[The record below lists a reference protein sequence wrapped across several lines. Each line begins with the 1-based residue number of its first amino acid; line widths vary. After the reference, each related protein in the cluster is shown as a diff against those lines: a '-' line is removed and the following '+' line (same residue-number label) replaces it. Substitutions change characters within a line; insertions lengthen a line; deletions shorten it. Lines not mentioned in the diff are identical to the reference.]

1 MSIRFLNRSAAG
13 LAALAVV
20 LLAILVVLPAPSS
33 AQAGGTQAGS
43 AQTAPPAAD
52 PADVESVD
60 AIIAA
65 LYDVISGPKGEARD
79 WDRFRSL
86 FHPQAQLAVTGRNPQ
101 TGQGGVRYMSIEDY
115 ITGPGPNL
123 EASGFFE
130 RELHRVTARFGDI
143 VHAFSTYDSRRN
155 ADDAE
160 PFARGI
166 NSIQLRYDGSRWYY
180 INIFW
185 QGESP
190 AFPIPAKYLGG

>member
-1 MSIRFLNRSAAG
+1 MSVSLLNRSAAA
-13 LAALAVV
+13 LAALVVV
-20 LLAILVVLPAPSS
+20 LLAILVVLPASSS
-33 AQAGGTQAGS
+33 AQAGGAQA
-43 AQTAPPAAD
+43 APPAAAN
-52 PADVESVD
+52 PTDVESVD
-60 AIIAA
+60 AIMVS

-86 FHPQAQLAVTGRNPQ
+86 FHPRAQLTTTGRNPQ
-101 TGQGGVRYMSIEDY
+101 TGQGGIRYLSIEDY
-115 ITGPGPNL
+115 ITEVGPNL

-130 RELHRVTARFGDI
+130 RELNRVTEQFGDI
-143 VHAFSTYDSRRN
+143 VHAFSTYDGRLN

-166 NSIQLRYDGSRWYY
+166 NSIQLRYDGTRWYI

-185 QGESP
+185 MGESP